1 MSMAKW
7 RREFLVQCGRSGVPE
22 ALRDRLLRD
31 APAIQ
36 RAAEAECSLHEKIAA
51 PFIRRGEAA
60 ERRILRTVAE
70 CNAANGTKFRTEFGG
85 DPRGA
90 TVKLHAGDREF
101 GVPAAGFTAS
111 QMERLAAARD
121 KFLRGSFAAR
131 LAGAV
136 RP

>member
-1 MSMAKW
+1 MSMARW
-7 RREFLVQCGRSGVPE
+7 RREFLVQCGRAGVPE

-36 RAAEAECSLHEKIAA
+36 RAAEAECNWREEISA
-51 PFIRRGEAA
+51 PFVKRGEAA
-60 ERRILRTVAE
+60 ERRILRTVADV
-70 CNAANGTKFRTEFGG
+70 NAYGSAFRVEFGG

-90 TVKLHAGDREF
+90 TVKLHAGDREI
-101 GVPAAGFTAS
+101 GVPAAGFTAAA
-111 QMERLAAARD
+111 MERLDAAAER
-121 KFLRGSFAAR
+121 FWRRLYGIR